1 MENLKNQYVL
11 TPSVNIKGT
20 EQERFRERENIA
32 KMETK
37 DRMLGK

>member
-1 MENLKNQYVL
+1 MENLKNQCVL

-20 EQERFRERENIA
+20 ELERFRERENIA